1 MIVTQAKRKIISMF
15 TQQCTHK
22 SRSFSRRLVSVVFS
36 LCLWVPSQAFAAGT
50 LNFYSHRQ
58 QALIQPFLD
67 TFTETTGI
75 KTKTIFAAE
84 GLAQQL
90 YGTINYECSVN
101 LAVASPTEHASRVTL
116 KRDLLPIE
124 RLAELS
130 PKAQPI
136 IDRIAW

>member
-1 MIVTQAKRKIISMF
+1 MIVTQAKRKINSMF
-15 TQQCTHK
+15 TERCTYK
-22 SRSFSRRLVSVVFS
+22 SISFSRWLVSAALS
-36 LCLWVPSQAFAAGT
+36 LCFWVPSQAFAAGT

-90 YGTINYECSVN
+90 YGTIIYERSVN
-101 LAVASPTEHASRVTL
+101 LAVASPTEHACRGTL
-116 KRDLLPIE
+116 RRNLLPIE
-124 RLAELS
+124 RLAGLS

>member
-1 MIVTQAKRKIISMF
+1 MRSTCANFCRNNERLCRHWPLMCAFVLFMWIPTQS
-15 TQQCTHK
+15 
-22 SRSFSRRLVSVVFS
+22 
-36 LCLWVPSQAFAAGT
+36 FAAGPV
-50 LNFYSHRQ
+50 NIYSHRQ
-58 QALIQPFLD
+58 QVLIQPFLD

-75 KTKTIFAAE
+75 ETKTIFAAE